1 MEIKELLAELSK
13 FDEMEDSTGL
23 NISEELDE
31 ETTVDPFKAVKD
43 ALTAL
48 GATNVSISGVDDVYE
63 IAMDNGNIFNAYV
76 YNKIKDLLEDEL
88 NSMF

>member
-1 MEIKELLAELSK
+1 MKIKELLVELSK
-13 FDEMEDSTGL
+13 FDDIENPTGL

-31 ETTVDPFKAVKD
+31 EPTVDPFKAVKD

-63 IAMDNGNIFNAYV
+63 IAMDNGNIFNAYA
-76 YNKIKDLLEDEL
+76 YNKIKDVLEDEL